1 MHKTIYS
8 LIMILGF
15 GFISCRSMESQQNT
29 TVSSQETSIHDFNN
43 MLTPDLLREHL
54 FVVASDSFEGRGTG
68 QPGMDKA
75 ARYITDY
82 YRANGVM
89 GGMPDG
95 GYYQEFNLRGQAN
108 TAVSTQLMQVNGTD
122 TTTVYTG
129 TFSRES
135 MSGFFPMFG
144 GEVDATAPVVFVGYG
159 VNDASKG
166 VAHLE
171 GVDIRD
177 KWLLLFE
184 SIQHVVNGDTLV
196 SANVSERQRLN
207 ELIFRGGAAGVL
219 MISEFSDADYT
230 LEAQT
235 AASVFGNPGR
245 LSLEYTNPRG
255 GLRASVFSVSP
266 ANAARMLGVS
276 VNELQ
281 SVYSTL
287 SANPSAFSPRELNY
301 VFKATPTIETL
312 QVPTRNIIAVV
323 EGSDPLLKHEYVV
336 VTAHYD
342 HTGIGAPDATG
353 DRIYNG
359 ADDDGSGTV
368 AIMTMAHAMNQ
379 AKLAGHGPRRS
390 VLFIHVTAEEIGLL
404 GSRYYSDHTT
414 VPVENIVANLNVDM
428 IGRTDKEH
436 DAIGETD
443 YVYIIGAEI
452 ISSDLNNSLQRA
464 NEINGNEIRFDM
476 KYNDLTDPN
485 QFYRRSDHWNF
496 GRLGIPFAFY
506 FTGVHDDYH
515 RPSDTPDKILYD
527 KYAKIT
533 RQIFSTTAE
542 IANDDKR
549 PVVDSQEFINITQSQ
564 AR

>member
-1 MHKTIYS
+1 MYKSTYS
-8 LIMILGF
+8 LILILGI
-15 GFISCRSMESQQNT
+15 GLLSCRSMETQQHSAPIAET
-29 TVSSQETSIHDFNN
+29 TIHDFNQL
-43 MLTPDLLREHL
+43 LTPELLREHL

-68 QPGMDKA
+68 QPGMLKA
-75 ARYITDY
+75 AEYITNY
-82 YRANGVM
+82 YRANGVS
-89 GGMPDG
+89 GGMQDG
-95 GYYQEFNLRGQAN
+95 GYFQDFNLRGQA
-108 TAVSTQLMQVNGTD
+108 TKAIATQLMYVSGSD
-122 TTTVYTG
+122 TTLVYDG
-129 TFSRES
+129 VFSNTS
-135 MSGFFPMFG
+135 ISGFFPQFG

-159 VNDASKG
+159 IEDAEK
-166 VAHLE
+166 AINHLD

-196 SANVSERQRLN
+196 TTTISERQRFN

-219 MISEFSDADYT
+219 MISNFNEADY
-230 LEAQT
+230 LNEAQ
-235 AASVFGNPGR
+235 AAGSVFGNPGR

-255 GLRASVFSVSP
+255 GLRASVFSVNP
-266 ANAARMLGVS
+266 IHAAQMLGVS
-276 VNELQ
+276 TSELE
-281 SVYSTL
+281 SVYTTL
-287 SANPSAFSPRELNY
+287 STNPAAFSPRQLD
-301 VFKATPTIETL
+301 FAFSAKPQIETI
-312 QVPTRNIIAVV
+312 QVTTSNILAVV
-323 EGSDPLLKHEYVV
+323 EGSDPALKHEYVV

-368 AIMTMAHAMNQ
+368 AVMTMAHAMNQ
-379 AKLAGHGPRRS
+379 AKLAGKGPRRS
-390 VLFIHVTAEEIGLL
+390 VLFLHVSAEEIGLL
-404 GSRYYSDHTT
+404 GSRYYSDHPTI
-414 VPVENIVANLNVDM
+414 PIEHIVANLNVDM

-452 ISSDLNNSLQRA
+452 ISSDLNRSLQRA
-464 NEINGNEIRFDM
+464 NELNGNEIRFDM

-533 RQIFSTTAE
+533 RQVYSTAAE
-542 IANDDKR
+542 IANDDQR

>member
-1 MHKTIYS
+1 MYKLIHS
-8 LIMILGF
+8 LVLILGL
-15 GFISCRSMESQQNT
+15 GLISCSSMESQQVAT
-29 TVSSQETSIHDFNN
+29 SSDTASSIHDFNQ

-54 FVVASDSFEGRGTG
+54 FVIASDSLEGRGTG

-75 ARYITDY
+75 AKYITDY
-82 YRANGVM
+82 YKANGIK

-95 GYYQEFNLRGQAN
+95 GYFQDFNLRGQAN
-108 TAVSTQLMQVNGTD
+108 KAVTTQLMHVSGTD
-122 TTTVYTG
+122 TSMVYEG

-135 MSGFFPMFG
+135 VSGFFPMFG
-144 GEVDATAPVVFVGYG
+144 GEVDATAPVVYVGYG
-159 VNDASKG
+159 VNDTAKG
-166 VAHLE
+166 VNHLE
-171 GVDIRD
+171 GIDIRD

-184 SIQHVVNGDTLV
+184 DIQHIVDGDTLI
-196 SANVSERQRLN
+196 SEAISERQRFN

-219 MISEFSDADYT
+219 MISDFNETEY
-230 LEAQT
+230 LNEAL
-235 AASVFGNPGR
+235 AAGSVFGNPGR

-266 ANAARMLGVS
+266 LQAATMLGIDAG
-276 VNELQ
+276 ELQ
-281 SVYSTL
+281 AEYANL
-287 SANPSAFSPRELNY
+287 SGNPASFSPKTTNF
-301 VFKATPTIETL
+301 VFKATPQIETL
-312 QVPTRNIIAVV
+312 QVPTRNILAVV
-323 EGSDPLLKHEYVV
+323 EGSDPELKHEYVI

-368 AIMTMAHAMNQ
+368 AVMTLAHAMNQ
-379 AKLAGHGPRRS
+379 AKLAGKGPRRS
-390 VLFIHVTAEEIGLL
+390 VLFLHVTAEEIGLL
-404 GSRYYSDHTT
+404 GSRYYSDHPT
-414 VPVENIVANLNVDM
+414 VPVENIVANLNIDM

-452 ISSDLNNSLQRA
+452 ISSDLNSSLQRA
-464 NEINGNEIRFDM
+464 NEINGNEIRFDNR
-476 KYNDLTDPN
+476 YNDLTDPN

-542 IANDDKR
+542 IANDDER

>member
-8 LIMILGF
+8 LILILGL
-15 GFISCRSMESQQNT
+15 GFISCRSMESQQT
-29 TVSSQETSIHDFNN
+29 PTGAAQETSIHDFNQI
-43 MLTPDLLREHL
+43 LTPELLREHL

-68 QPGMDKA
+68 QPGMEKA
-75 ARYITDY
+75 AKYITDY
-82 YRANGVM
+82 YRANGVK

-95 GYYQEFNLRGQAN
+95 GFFQDFNLRGQVN
-108 TAVSTQLMQVNGTD
+108 TAITTQLMQVNGTD

-166 VAHLE
+166 VGHLD

-184 SIQHVVNGDTLV
+184 TIQHVVNGDTLV
-196 SANVSERQRLN
+196 SASASERQRLN

-219 MISEFSDADYT
+219 MISDFNDADYMV
-230 LEAQT
+230 EAQT

-266 ANAARMLGVS
+266 ANAARLLGVS
-276 VNELQ
+276 TNEIQ
-281 SVYSTL
+281 SVYANL
-287 SANPSAFSPRELNY
+287 SANPAAFSPRELNY
-301 VFKATPTIETL
+301 IFKATPNIETI
-312 QVPTRNIIAVV
+312 QVPTQNIIAVV
-323 EGSDPLLKHEYVV
+323 EGSDPLLKDEYVI

-368 AIMTMAHAMNQ
+368 AIMTMAHAMTQ
-379 AKLAGHGPRRS
+379 AKLAGKGPRRS
-390 VLFIHVTAEEIGLL
+390 VMFLHVSAEEIGLL
-404 GSRYYSDHTT
+404 GSRYYSDHPT
-414 VPVENIVANLNVDM
+414 VPVEKIVANLNVDM

-452 ISSDLNNSLQRA
+452 ISSDLNRSLQRA
-464 NEINGNEIRFDM
+464 NEINGNQIRFDM

-533 RQIFSTTAE
+533 RQIFSTAAE

>member
-1 MHKTIYS
+1 MHKLIYS
-8 LIMILGF
+8 VVIVLGL
-15 GFISCRSMESQQNT
+15 GLLSCRSMESQQ
-29 TVSSQETSIHDFNN
+29 VSTSPEVNSTIHDFNQ
-43 MLTPDLLREHL
+43 MLTPELLREHL
-54 FVVASDSFEGRGTG
+54 FVIASDSLEGRGTG

-75 ARYITDY
+75 AKYITDY
-82 YRANGVM
+82 YKANGIK

-95 GYYQEFNLRGQAN
+95 SYFQDFNLRGQAN
-108 TAVSTQLMQVNGTD
+108 IAVTTQLMQVSGSD
-122 TTTVYTG
+122 TTMVYEG

-135 MSGFFPMFG
+135 VSGFFPMFG
-144 GEVDATAPVVFVGYG
+144 GEVDATAPVVYVGYG
-159 VNDASKG
+159 VNDTAKG
-166 VAHLE
+166 VNHLE
-171 GVDIRD
+171 GIDIRD

-184 SIQHVVNGDTLV
+184 DIQHIMNGDTLI
-196 SANVSERQRLN
+196 SESVSERQRFN

-219 MISEFSDADYT
+219 MISNFDETDY
-230 LEAQT
+230 LNEAL
-235 AASVFGNPGR
+235 AAGSVFGNPGR
-245 LSLEYTNPRG
+245 LALEYTNPRG

-266 ANAARMLGVS
+266 LQAAKILGVDAE
-276 VNELQ
+276 ELQ
-281 SVYSTL
+281 AEYSNM
-287 SANPSAFSPRELNY
+287 SGNPASFTPKTTDF
-301 VFKATPTIETL
+301 VFKAAPQIETM
-312 QVPTRNIIAVV
+312 QVPTRNILALV
-323 EGSDPLLKHEYVV
+323 EGSDPELKDEYVI

-379 AKLAGHGPRRS
+379 AKLAGKGPRRS
-390 VLFIHVTAEEIGLL
+390 VLFLHVTAEEIGLL
-404 GSRYYSDHTT
+404 GSRYYSDHPT

-452 ISSDLNNSLQRA
+452 ISSDLNKSLQRA